1 MAVTSS
7 GTGCVSSFRGDSG
20 HVVIAEGEPVVAGA
34 LSWLLREQGYVVT
47 AVENSGELFANLERS
62 VPDVIVVD
70 ADVVQSDVEML
81 ERLRGDP
88 RYNDVRVIVASLED
102 RTSGLPWGADDFV
115 SKPFRVPEVL
125 GRVRT
130 QLKASSQLRDARAAL
145 RDAATEL
152 DRARGDAV
160 NNRRLIDILHEVTGD
175 LTAAE
180 IYGILTRRVAKALG
194 ISNCAVVLAAPGE
207 TIGTVAAAAENSHIQ
222 DVEVQLDRYPEV
234 AAALESDHAILVD
247 DAMTHPLFAE
257 LREVWSRDRQKVAL
271 QSVAAVP
278 FAIDRSRSG
287 ALFLRTDRGERGLT
301 ADDIEFAEVAI
312 RAAVAAIR
320 RAQALETT
328 RADNRRLEALATTD
342 PLTRVLNRRA
352 LLDRLNAEVDRAR
365 RYDSGLTM
373 LLLDVDFFKQ
383 INDTAGHLAGDSVL
397 RQLGALLEEAMR
409 KVDVV
414 ARYGGEEFVAILPE
428 TSADGGVAFA
438 ERLRERIE
446 AQEFRVSDERIV
458 HLTVSIGIATF
469 PSARVE
475 STEDLFARA
484 DEALYRAKSAGRNQ
498 VCI

>member
-1 MAVTSS
+1 M
-7 GTGCVSSFRGDSG
+7 
-20 HVVIAEGEPVVAGA
+20 
-34 LSWLLREQGYVVT
+34 SWLLREQGYAVT
-47 AVENSGELFANLERS
+47 AVEDSYELFANLERV

-70 ADVVQSDVEML
+70 GDVVQRDSEML
-81 ERLRGDP
+81 ARLRGDA
-88 RYNDVRVIVASLED
+88 RWNDVRIIVAALED
-102 RTSGLPWGADDFV
+102 ATSGLPWGADDFV
-115 SKPFRVPEVL
+115 SKPIRVPELL

-130 QLKASSQLRDARAAL
+130 QLRASGQLRDARAAL

-152 DRARGDAV
+152 DRARGDAM

-180 IYGILTRRVAKALG
+180 IYGILTRRVAKALE
-194 ISNCAVVLAAPGE
+194 ISHCAVVLARIGE
-207 TIGTVAAAAENSHIQ
+207 TRGTIAAAAENARVH
-222 DVEVQLDRYPEV
+222 DVEVHLDRYPEI

-257 LREVWSRDRQKVAL
+257 MREVWARERRRVVL

-287 ALFLRTDRGERGLT
+287 VFFLRTDRGERRLT
-301 ADDIEFAEVAI
+301 NDDVEFAGVAI
-312 RAAVAAIR
+312 RATVAAIR

-352 LLDRLNAEVDRAR
+352 LIDRLNAEVDRAR

-373 LLLDVDFFKQ
+373 LLLDVDFFKT

-397 RQLGALLEEAMR
+397 RQLGALLEDAVR

-428 TSADGGVAFA
+428 TSAEGGVAFA

-446 AQEFRVSDERIV
+446 AQDFIVNTERTV

-475 STEDLFARA
+475 TTEDLFARA
-484 DEALYRAKSAGRNQ
+484 DEALYRAKSSGRNQ

>member
-1 MAVTSS
+1 
-7 GTGCVSSFRGDSG
+7 
-20 HVVIAEGEPVVAGA
+20 
-34 LSWLLREQGYVVT
+34 LLREQGYFVT
-47 AVENSGELFANLERS
+47 AVENSGELFANIERV

-70 ADVVQSDVEML
+70 GDVVQRDAEML
-81 ERLRGDP
+81 ARLRADA
-88 RYNDVRVIVASLED
+88 RWNDVRVIVAALED

-115 SKPFRVPEVL
+115 SKPFRVPELL

-130 QLKASSQLRDARAAL
+130 QLRASGQLRDARAAL

-194 ISNCAVVLAAPGE
+194 ISHCAVVLARVGE
-207 TIGTVAAAAENSHIQ
+207 PTATVAAAAENSRIHDI
-222 DVEVQLDRYPEV
+222 EVRLDRYPEI
-234 AAALESDHAILVD
+234 AAALDSDRAILVD
-247 DAMTHPLFAE
+247 DAMTHSLFVE
-257 LREVWSRDRQKVAL
+257 LREAWARERKRVVL

-278 FAIDRSRSG
+278 FAIDRTRSG
-287 ALFLRTDRGERGLT
+287 VLFLRTDRGERRLT
-301 ADDIEFAEVAI
+301 TDDIEFAEVAL

-373 LLLDVDFFKQ
+373 LLLDVDYFKQ

-397 RQLGALLEEAMR
+397 RQLGALLEDAIR

-446 AQEFRVSDERIV
+446 AQEFSVNHERTV
-458 HLTVSIGIATF
+458 RLTVSIGIATF

-484 DEALYRAKSAGRNQ
+484 DEALYRAKSGGRNQ

>member
-1 MAVTSS
+1 M
-7 GTGCVSSFRGDSG
+7 SFSRGDIG
-20 HVVIAEGEPVVAGA
+20 RVVIAEGQPVVAAA
-34 LSWLLREQGYVVT
+34 LSWLLREQGYAVT
-47 AVENSGELFANLERS
+47 AVGNSGELFANIERA

-70 ADVVQSDVEML
+70 GDVVQRDSEL
-81 ERLRGDP
+81 LPRLRGDA
-88 RYNDVRVIVASLED
+88 RWNDVRVIVAAMED
-102 RTSGLPWGADDFV
+102 RTTSLPWGADDFV
-115 SKPFRVPEVL
+115 SKPFRVPELL
-125 GRVRT
+125 GRLRT
-130 QLKASSQLRDARAAL
+130 QLRASGQLRDARAAL

-194 ISNCAVVLAAPGE
+194 ISQCAVVLAGVGE
-207 TIGTVAAAAENSHIQ
+207 TVGTVAAAVENSRID
-222 DVEVQLDRYPEV
+222 DVEVRLDQYPEI
-234 AAALESDHAILVD
+234 AAALESDHAVLVD
-247 DAMTHPLFAE
+247 DTMTHPLFAE
-257 LREVWSRDRQKVAL
+257 LRAVWAREGKRIAL
-271 QSVAAVP
+271 QSVAAVA
-278 FAIDRSRSG
+278 FAIDGERSG
-287 ALFLRTDRGERGLT
+287 VLFLRTDRGERRLT
-301 ADDIEFAEVAI
+301 LDDIEFAEVAI
-312 RAAVAAIR
+312 RASVAAIR

-352 LLDRLNAEVDRAR
+352 LLDRLNVEVDRAR

-373 LLLDVDFFKQ
+373 LLLDVDYFKQ

-397 RQLGALLEEAMR
+397 RQLGALLEDAMR

-428 TSADGGVAFA
+428 TSAEGGVAFA

-446 AQEFRVSDERIV
+446 AQEFTVNHERTV

-469 PSARVE
+469 PSVRVE